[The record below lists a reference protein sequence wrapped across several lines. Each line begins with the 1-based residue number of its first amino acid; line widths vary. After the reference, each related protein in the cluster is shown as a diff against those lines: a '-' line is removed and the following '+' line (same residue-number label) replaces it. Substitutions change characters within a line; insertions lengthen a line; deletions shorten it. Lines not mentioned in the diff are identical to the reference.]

1 MLDIYRVEHNREMLW
16 YGVEDRADTRG
27 DLRAVLEGDAFV
39 ARGYRLVSAGLPFA
53 MIEERFSVNL
63 FGCK

>member
-1 MLDIYRVEHNREMLW
+1 MLW